1 MTIFSF
7 FTASGFDSQNMDRDE
22 QRYGKKQ
29 NGDPNPAIK
38 YDADEQHGTPHHRQH
53 GYLDRQRDS
62 PTAPVIAQVAA
73 ENPVLKHPA
82 VHPGIAFRKAV
93 NGQQQERRGRQHRN
107 ESPDETEPDGQVSGD
122 FEQRILHSRTK
133 RAQDT
138 KNQKNVYL
146 CDASGGR
153 RIASGRCNP
162 QFLKRNALRTGNAS
176 QGASS
181 DNYHFY
187 VRKFDTFT
195 PRRTEDQIRRD
206 RPADD
211 RSGSD
216 RRYEKIRSAEQRV

>member
-62 PTAPVIAQVAA
+62 LTAPVIAQVAA

-93 NGQQQERRGRQHRN
+93 NGQQQKRRGREHRN
-107 ESPDETEPDGQVSGD
+107 ESPDETEPTA
-122 FEQRILHSRTK
+122 RYPAILSSVFFIVVR
-133 RAQDT
+133 
-138 KNQKNVYL
+138 N
-146 CDASGGR
+146 GR
-153 RIASGRCNP
+153 
-162 QFLKRNALRTGNAS
+162 
-176 QGASS
+176 
-181 DNYHFY
+181 
-187 VRKFDTFT
+187 
-195 PRRTEDQIRRD
+195 
-206 RPADD
+206 
-211 RSGSD
+211 
-216 RRYEKIRSAEQRV
+216 KIRKIKKMFTFVTLPAAADRIRQVQSPVSQKERVAHRKRLAGSIIR